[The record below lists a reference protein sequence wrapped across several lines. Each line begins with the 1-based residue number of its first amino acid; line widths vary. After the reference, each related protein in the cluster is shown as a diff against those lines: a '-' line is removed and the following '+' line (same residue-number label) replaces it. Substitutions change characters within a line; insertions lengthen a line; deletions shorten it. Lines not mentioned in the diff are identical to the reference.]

1 VARIAAK
8 GAFVGLVLGLGSVAL
23 LIGGVGI
30 ANIMVISV
38 LERRGEIGLRR
49 ALGAT
54 RGHVRS
60 QFLVESL
67 LLSVA
72 GGLVGLAIGAGVT
85 FGYSVVK
92 GTGFVVPASAVG
104 YGLLAAVVI
113 GVLAGVYPAMRAAR
127 LSPTEA
133 LRSA

>member
-1 VARIAAK
+1 
-8 GAFVGLVLGLGSVAL
+8 
-23 LIGGVGI
+23 
-30 ANIMVISV
+30 MVMSV

-54 RGHVRS
+54 RRHVRS

-72 GGLVGLAIGAGVT
+72 GGVAGVGIGALVT

-92 GTGFVVPASAVG
+92 DTGFAVPPEAVG
-104 YGLLAAVVI
+104 YGVLAAVVI
-113 GVLAGVYPAMRAAR
+113 GVLAGVYPAVRAAR

-133 LRSA
+133 LRSG